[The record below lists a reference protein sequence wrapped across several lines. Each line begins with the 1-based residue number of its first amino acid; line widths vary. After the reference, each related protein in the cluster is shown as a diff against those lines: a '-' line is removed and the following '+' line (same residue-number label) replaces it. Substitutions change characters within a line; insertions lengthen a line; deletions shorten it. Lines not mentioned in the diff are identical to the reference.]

1 MNEEIIQI
9 AKRIKEL
16 REISG
21 ISLESLAKEFGVS
34 PEKYRAYENG
44 TEDIPVSFLYEIAGK
59 FKVELTAL
67 LTGDYPKLHNYC
79 LVKKGQG
86 IEVERRKQYKYQSL
100 AYNFM
105 NKKAEAFLVTV
116 DADKE
121 NGKISYNSHSGQ
133 EFNYVLEGSMKVV
146 INDHEL
152 VLDEGDSLYFDS
164 GQNHAMKAMNG
175 KPAKFLA
182 III

>member
-1 MNEEIIQI
+1 MNEEIMQI

-16 REISG
+16 REISD
-21 ISLESLAKEFGVS
+21 ISLESLAKEFGVD
-34 PEKYRAYENG
+34 PDKYRAYESG
-44 TEDIPVSFLYEIAGK
+44 AEDIPVSFLYEIAGK

-79 LVKKGQG
+79 LVKKGKG
-86 IEVERRKQYKYQSL
+86 ISVDRRKQYKYQSL

-105 NKKAEAFLVTV
+105 HKKAEAFLVTV

-121 NGKISYNSHSGQ
+121 NGKINYNSHPGQ
-133 EFNYVLEGSMKVV
+133 EFNYLLEGSMMV
-146 INDHEL
+146 IINGHEL
-152 VLDEGDSLYFDS
+152 VMNEGDSLYFDS
-164 GQNHAMKAMNG
+164 GQNHAMKAMNN

>member
-1 MNEEIIQI
+1 MNEEIMQI
-9 AKRIKEL
+9 ARRIKEL
-16 REISG
+16 REISEV
-21 ISLESLAKEFGVS
+21 SLESLAKEFKVT
-34 PEKYRAYENG
+34 PEKYRSYENG
-44 TEDIPVSFLYEIAGK
+44 EEDIPVSFLYEISAK

-67 LTGDYPKLHNYC
+67 LTGEYPKLHSYC
-79 LVKKGQG
+79 LVKKGKG
-86 IEVERRKQYKYQSL
+86 IGVDRRKQYKYQSL

-116 DADKE
+116 DPEKE
-121 NGKISYNSHSGQ
+121 SGKVHFNSHPGQ
-133 EFNYVLEGSMKVV
+133 EFNYLLEGSMKVI

-152 VLDEGDSLYFDS
+152 LLDEGDSLYFDS
-164 GQNHAMKAMNG
+164 GQNHAMKAMNN